1 MRQMFSLSFV
11 AAVSVLLACSPPA
24 QGGSPP
30 AQTTAVSTAT
40 TSSAAADVP
49 QEFQAPSGNLGC
61 DYVPAGGTETYSTPD
76 GGAELIC
83 DRIEPTYVRMD
94 MSAHG
99 PAHLITHV
107 GDAGCCGGD
116 TMAYGTHWTG
126 GPFTCDLTQAGITCT
141 NADRRG
147 FTLSR
152 SQATVN

>member
-1 MRQMFSLSFV
+1 M
-11 AAVSVLLACSPPA
+11 
-24 QGGSPP
+24 
-30 AQTTAVSTAT
+30 
-40 TSSAAADVP
+40 
-49 QEFQAPSGNLGC
+49 
-61 DYVPAGGTETYSTPD
+61 PAGGTEVYSSPD
-76 GGAELIC
+76 GGPELIC

-99 PAHLITHV
+99 APHLITNV

-126 GPFTCDLTQAGITCT
+126 GPFTCDLTEQGITCT

-152 SQATVN
+152 STARVN